1 MRLLPLIA
9 AATIGLFA
17 TAATAQNMNTSD
29 PNSAPGASSTGG
41 KVKPPSAGEVKKMD
55 TTDPNSAPG
64 ASATGGKPR
73 AGQTQNMDTVQSN
86 PNRPPPARPPAFPQ
100 AWPRRSPTRRSTI
113 CKDGKSVGVA
123 AAAPDMAWRLCF
135 LPGTRRWNIPAMP
148 HVFPGTASHRKGFDH
163 EHGHNPKRIG
173 ADPARP
179 RPPRSDWM
187 DHAPRPDQHARDRPL
202 RRHDAAHLAHQS
214 VDQQTRSTSPRISA
228 RRRAS
233 PTNAAATT

>member
-86 PNRPPPARPPAFPQ
+86 PNRPSAGQTTGVSSGMA
-100 AWPRRSPTRRSTI
+100 
-113 CKDGKSVGVA
+113 KKKS
-123 AAAPDMAWRLCF
+123 
-135 LPGTRRWNIPAMP
+135 
-148 HVFPGTASHRKGFDH
+148 HKKK
-163 EHGHNPKRIG
+163 HN
-173 ADPARP
+173 
-179 RPPRSDWM
+179 M
-187 DHAPRPDQHARDRPL
+187 
-202 RRHDAAHLAHQS
+202 
-214 VDQQTRSTSPRISA
+214 
-228 RRRAS
+228 
-233 PTNAAATT
+233 